1 MKTAFTLAEVLITL
15 GIISVVAALT
25 LPAVINN
32 IRAKQYETAM
42 KKGYSVLSLALVR
55 MNEEQG
61 FIANQENYGIDKF
74 APVFKNYL
82 NLLKDCGQE
91 DCEALGKDDDGVL
104 DRLSEVYKT
113 YNGSSDAWNAL
124 FDEGQ
129 FMLSDGMFV
138 LIDNDG
144 VRPIIISIDVNGYNK
159 KPNKWGHD
167 LFTFQILN
175 DSGKL
180 VPMGARG
187 TYYANENLYCS
198 KSSTHNMNGAACAN
212 KAFTDANYFKNLP

>member
-1 MKTAFTLAEVLITL
+1 MRMAFTLAEVLITL
-15 GIISVVAALT
+15 GIISVVADLT

-32 IRAKQYETAM
+32 IKEKQYETAM
-42 KKGYSVLSLALVR
+42 KKGYSVLSQASAR

-144 VRPIIISIDVNGYNK
+144 FRPIIISIDVNGYNK

-167 LFTFQILN
+167 LF
-175 DSGKL
+175 KL
-180 VPMGARG
+180 SF
-187 TYYANENLYCS
+187 S
-198 KSSTHNMNGAACAN
+198 KKGNNYTLFPNGCGINSYEKGGISSLKMWKNMHN
-212 KAFTDANYFKNLP
+212 

>member
-1 MKTAFTLAEVLITL
+1 MRMAFTLAEVLITL

-32 IRAKQYETAM
+32 IKEKQYETAM
-42 KKGYSVLSLALVR
+42 KKGYSVLSQALAR

-104 DRLSEVYKT
+104 ARLSEVYKT

-144 VRPIIISIDVNGYNK
+144 FRPIIISIDVNGYNK

-175 DSGKL
+175 DSGKI
-180 VPMGARG
+180 VPMGAAG

-198 KSSTHNMNGAACAN
+198 KTSTHNLNGAACAY

>member
-1 MKTAFTLAEVLITL
+1 MRMAFTLAEVLITL

-32 IRAKQYETAM
+32 IKEKQYETAM
-42 KKGYSVLSLALVR
+42 KKGYSVLSQALAR

-61 FIANQENYGIDKF
+61 FIANQENYGGDKF

-104 DRLSEVYKT
+104 DLLSEVYKT

-144 VRPIIISIDVNGYNK
+144 VRPIIISIDVNGY
-159 KPNKWGHD
+159 
-167 LFTFQILN
+167 T
-175 DSGKL
+175 
-180 VPMGARG
+180 
-187 TYYANENLYCS
+187 
-198 KSSTHNMNGAACAN
+198 
-212 KAFTDANYFKNLP
+212 KNLINGDMIYLRFKFLMIRERLCLWEQREHIMLMKIFIVQKLQLII